1 MTAVAVA
8 RGDAAASGPGLLL
21 LADPSPSFRRRVL
34 TELLDAPADDPEV
47 ADLAAR
53 RSDELAAALAA
64 GQTGERDLR
73 AMTWALCRAAYLGFD
88 RSTPAVAAVAEAM
101 LNRQK
106 RDGSFPLAA
115 FRRGTEDRRYSMM
128 PLQTAL
134 PLRGLAAA
142 GYATDERA
150 ERAYDWLL
158 AQRLDDGAWP
168 IGISSGQTGYI
179 AGYRRLPG
187 SSGCRVT
194 TEAAIAALV
203 LHPERRRDT
212 ETRRALDLLLQRETR
227 DEWALGSE
235 VERLTGTGVVP
246 GFVTAYARFDL
257 AFVLEL
263 ATRAGAGPDDARV
276 ASIDAFL
283 ESRRGPAGLWEH
295 PARPELSRRLTFELL
310 LSRRRLAA
318 GDWAGT
324 APSLPFHGTG
334 RRRGGW

>member
-1 MTAVAVA
+1 MSDTE
-8 RGDAAASGPGLLL
+8 LLL
-21 LADPSPSFRRRVL
+21 LADPSPSLRYRVL
-34 TELLDAPADDPEV
+34 TELLDVPERDPEV

-53 RSDELAAALAA
+53 RDDELNAALAA
-64 GQTGERDLR
+64 GRAGDADLR
-73 AMTWALCRAAYLGFD
+73 AMTWALCRAAYRGFD
-88 RSTPAVAAVAEAM
+88 RSFPAVEALAEAV
-101 LNRQK
+101 LDGQR

-115 FRRGTEDRRYSMM
+115 FRRGSEDRRYSMM

-134 PLRGLAAA
+134 PLRGLAAV

-150 ERAYDWLL
+150 ERAFEWLL

-168 IGISSGQTGYI
+168 VGLASGQPGYI

-187 SSGCRVT
+187 SAGCRVT
-194 TEAAIAALV
+194 TEGAIAALV
-203 LHPERRRDT
+203 LHPERRRSP

-235 VERLTGTGVVP
+235 VERLAGTDQVP

-283 ESRRGPAGLWEH
+283 ETRRGPAGLWEH
-295 PARPELSRRLTFELL
+295 PTRPDLSRWLTFDLL
-310 LSRRRLAA
+310 LSQRRLAG

-324 APSLPFHGTG
+324 APALPFHGTS
-334 RRRGGW
+334 RRQGGW

>member
-1 MTAVAVA
+1 MTAVAA
-8 RGDAAASGPGLLL
+8 PGVELLL

-34 TELLDAPADDPEV
+34 TELVSAPDNDPEA
-47 ADLAAR
+47 ADLAKR
-53 RSDELAAALAA
+53 RDDELAAALAGGQA
-64 GQTGERDLR
+64 GDRDLR

-88 RSTPAVAAVAEAM
+88 RSTPAVEALAEAM
-101 LNRQK
+101 LDRQK

-115 FRRGTEDRRYSMM
+115 FHRGAEDRRYSMM
-128 PLQTAL
+128 PLQSAL

-142 GYATDERA
+142 GYATDPRV

-158 AQRLDDGAWP
+158 AQRLEDGAWP
-168 IGISSGQTGYI
+168 VGIASGHAGYI

-187 SSGCRVT
+187 SDGCRVT

-203 LHPERRRDT
+203 LHPERRRSP

-235 VERLTGTGVVP
+235 VERLSGTGVVP

-295 PARPELSRRLTFELL
+295 PSRPELSRRLTFELL
-310 LSRRRLAA
+310 LSRRRLAV

-324 APSLPFHGTG
+324 APSLPFHGTA